1 MNGERVCTWSE
12 TFLRSAH
19 RSHFN
24 YSLYSI
30 TNLMTAAAF
39 FRERECIHIWF
50 RGSYLRLFPKAIN
63 NPLLKK
69 NNKEMLVYY
78 REYASILNKKIQ
90 YLNYKHA
97 LEKLWYQS
105 LSTHPDVPSDEF
117 NTFWSEYKLLCVLEK
132 KLNRDVEGQ
141 QNTKSKKRKLEECLE
156 AEAES
161 LKDQKLGLQEVQMRL
176 DFTHWYFRTR
186 IVPNTCI
193 GSK

>member
-1 MNGERVCTWSE
+1 ME
-12 TFLRSAH
+12 
-19 RSHFN
+19 
-24 YSLYSI
+24 
-30 TNLMTAAAF
+30 
-39 FRERECIHIWF
+39 
-50 RGSYLRLFPKAIN
+50 N
-63 NPLLKK
+63 NPLLRK
-69 NNKEMLVYY
+69 NNKERLVYY
-78 REYASILNKKIQ
+78 TEYASILDKEIQ

-117 NTFWSEYKLLCVLEK
+117 NTFWNEYKLISVLEK

-141 QNTKSKKRKLEECLE
+141 PLQKNTKSKKRKLEESLE
-156 AEAES
+156 AEAEH
-161 LKDQKLGLQEVQMRL
+161 LKHQKLGLQEVQMRL